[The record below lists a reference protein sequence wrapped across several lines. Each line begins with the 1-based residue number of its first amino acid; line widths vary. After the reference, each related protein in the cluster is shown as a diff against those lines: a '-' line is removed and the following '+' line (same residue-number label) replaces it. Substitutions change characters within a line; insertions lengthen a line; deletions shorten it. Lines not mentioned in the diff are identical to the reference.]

1 MEFVNCLLPSTTL
14 VPFTSTLSPL
24 SSYSFFTCGLVFGKN
39 EKLNFN
45 SPTHSFLFSGPLQDC
60 NQSLSVLA
68 IIQDPPPWPISTL
81 IKCSGGVSLRNRV
94 VRVVYQENLLYP
106 KKLNIKNL
114 TRGNSDSCCLLNI
127 LIVLYQIYYRFHNLP
142 IPVIPVL
149 FINWQITQSNYCQL
163 SFCTPKLFH
172 THFIMC
178 LGNSVSMP
186 YPFH

>member
-1 MEFVNCLLPSTTL
+1 MNCLSPSTTL

-24 SSYSFFTCGLVFGKN
+24 SSYSFFTCGLVLGNN

-45 SPTHSFLFSGPLQDC
+45 SPTHSFLFSGAIAGLQ
-60 NQSLSVLA
+60 
-68 IIQDPPPWPISTL
+68 PISFCPCNNSRPPL
-81 IKCSGGVSLRNRV
+81 AHLYSNQVLRGVSLRNRV
-94 VRVVYQENLLYP
+94 VRVVYLENLLYP

-114 TRGNSDSCCLLNI
+114 TRENSDFCCLLNI
-127 LIVLYQIYYRFHNLP
+127 LIVLYQIYYRFHNLT

-149 FINWQITQSNYCQL
+149 FISWQITQSNYRQL

-172 THFIMC
+172 THFMLC

>member
-1 MEFVNCLLPSTTL
+1 MEFVNCLSPSTTL

-24 SSYSFFTCGLVFGKN
+24 SSYSFFTCGLVFGSN

-68 IIQDPPPWPISTL
+68 IIQDPPLAHLYSNQVL
-81 IKCSGGVSLRNRV
+81 RGVSLRNRV
-94 VRVVYQENLLYP
+94 VRVVYLENLLYP

-114 TRGNSDSCCLLNI
+114 TRENSDFCCLLNI
-127 LIVLYQIYYRFHNLP
+127 LIVLYQIYYRFHNLT

-149 FINWQITQSNYCQL
+149 FISWQITQSNYRQL

-172 THFIMC
+172 THFMLC

>member
-1 MEFVNCLLPSTTL
+1 MNCLPPSTTL

-24 SSYSFFTCGLVFGKN
+24 SSYSFFTCGLVLGSN
-39 EKLNFN
+39 EKLYFH
-45 SPTHSFLFSGPLQDC
+45 SLTHSFLFSGPLQDC
-60 NQSLSVLA
+60 YQSLSVLA
-68 IIQDPPPWPISTL
+68 IIQDPPLAHLYSNQVL
-81 IKCSGGVSLRNRV
+81 RGVSLRNRV

-114 TRGNSDSCCLLNI
+114 TRGNSDFCCLLNI
-127 LIVLYQIYYRFHNLP
+127 LIVLYQIYYRFHNLT

-149 FINWQITQSNYCQL
+149 FISWQITQSNYCQL

-178 LGNSVSMP
+178 LGNSVSML

>member
-1 MEFVNCLLPSTTL
+1 M
-14 VPFTSTLSPL
+14 
-24 SSYSFFTCGLVFGKN
+24 
-39 EKLNFN
+39 
-45 SPTHSFLFSGPLQDC
+45 FSGPLQDC
-60 NQSLSVLA
+60 NQSLPVLA
-68 IIQDPPPWPISTL
+68 IIQDPPPLAHLYSNQVL
-81 IKCSGGVSLRNRV
+81 RGVSLRNRV

-163 SFCTPKLFH
+163 SFFTPKLFH

-186 YPFH
+186 YSFH